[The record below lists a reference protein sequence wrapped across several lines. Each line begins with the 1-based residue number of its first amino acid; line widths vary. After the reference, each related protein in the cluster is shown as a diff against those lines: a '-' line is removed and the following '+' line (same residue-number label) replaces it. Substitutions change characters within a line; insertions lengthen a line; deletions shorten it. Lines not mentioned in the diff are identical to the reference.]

1 MDQHMLAEIRGISEL
16 FHAHSTG
23 MALTL
28 DMSMLMLD
36 ELVVGLKNMGA
47 EATLVRIKVSIGSM
61 FLKVA
66 SVFERVSEL

>member
-1 MDQHMLAEIRGISEL
+1 MFAEIRGISEL
-16 FHAHSTG
+16 FHAYSTG

-36 ELVVGLKNMGA
+36 ELVIGWKHMGA

-61 FLKVA
+61 FLKMA
-66 SVFERVSEL
+66 SVFEGVSEL